1 MPTYSFTHPPFALLR
16 AKWGLQ
22 RTEICNLRLTNVTSH
37 PEYIPSHLGL
47 LQSMG
52 NEARFAVLSLPN
64 GTVYSNTAKT
74 IEKLD
79 LCDIER

>member
-1 MPTYSFTHPPFALLR
+1 MDLFT
-16 AKWGLQ
+16 Q

-37 PEYIPSHLGL
+37 PEYIPTPSWSTSL

-52 NEARFAVLSLPN
+52 NQAVLSLPN

>member
-1 MPTYSFTHPPFALLR
+1 MQFAYNER
-16 AKWGLQ
+16 D
-22 RTEICNLRLTNVTSH
+22 VTSGVL
-37 PEYIPSHLGL
+37 PTPSWSTSL

>member
-1 MPTYSFTHPPFALLR
+1 M
-16 AKWGLQ
+16 Q
-22 RTEICNLRLTNVTSH
+22 RTEICNLRLTNMMSH
-37 PEYIPSHLGL
+37 PEYIPMPSWSTSL